1 MKRIKLK
8 RKERDYYI
16 KVLLSEVTLGE
27 LMTSPAISVKMDAHF
42 SDVATKFKQHGIRHL
57 PVVDKQ
63 NKVVG
68 IVTERDLHKICSPR
82 KLEDGT
88 WYYDKDMLD
97 GFVLSTVM
105 TPNPV
110 TMHSEQS
117 IAEALLRMA
126 QNKYGCIP
134 IVDKQGVLCGVVTQ
148 MDYLY
153 VAAQIL
159 EEV

>member
-1 MKRIKLK
+1 MKRIQLK

-16 KVLLSEVTLGE
+16 KALLKEVTLGE
-27 LMTSPAISVKMDAHF
+27 LMTSPAISIKEDALF
-42 SDVATKFKQHGIRHL
+42 SDVAEKFKRLGIRHL
-57 PVVDKQ
+57 PVVDEK

-68 IVTERDLHKICSPR
+68 IITERDLHKVCSPR

-88 WYYDKDMLD
+88 WYYDKEMLD
-97 GFVLSTVM
+97 GFILSSVM
-105 TPNPV
+105 TPKPV
-110 TMHSEQS
+110 TMHPEQN
-117 IAEALLRMA
+117 IGEALLLMA
-126 QNKYGCIP
+126 RNKYGCIP
-134 IVDKQGVLCGVVTQ
+134 IVDKQGVLCGVITQ